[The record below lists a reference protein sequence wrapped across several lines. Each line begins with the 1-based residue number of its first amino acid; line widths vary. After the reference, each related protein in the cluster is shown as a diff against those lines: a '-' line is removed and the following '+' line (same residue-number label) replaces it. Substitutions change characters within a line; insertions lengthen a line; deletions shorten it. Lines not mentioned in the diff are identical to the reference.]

1 MATNPA
7 DIAPSEDAD
16 DFDKAFDEI
25 ASGAAEAPAENAGDD
40 DGADPVPE
48 ADGESSPPAGEAAGE
63 EANVAGNQPPASAEP
78 SDDIW
83 ANAPPELREAREREL
98 RDYNFRLQS
107 ANGRVSALH
116 RKLNEQSAQPS
127 QRQDGGAKPAPA
139 AGSEADPSG
148 DANDPLAKLVEEYPE
163 IGGPILDTIN
173 GLKEQITQLSQPV
186 ASIAEAQQVTEKAKQ
201 YGILADRHPDWQQLA
216 QDDRWGGWI
225 ETQPRAVQEAFA
237 RNVDVSD
244 GQEAAWV
251 LDLFKR
257 DMGISA
263 PAVQPAP
270 APSPTP
276 APSSAPLSADQRR
289 QKQLDAGRDGGSG
302 GGPTVTNEIPDDF
315 DAEFDRIQA
324 KKRRSR

>member
-83 ANAPPELREAREREL
+83 ANAPPELREAREKEL
-98 RDYNFRLQS
+98 RDLNFRLASQQ
-107 ANGRVSALH
+107 GRVSALH
-116 RKLNEQSAQPS
+116 RKLQEQGQ
-127 QRQDGGAKPAPA
+127 QQNRQDGGGQPA
-139 AGSEADPSG
+139 AQQQEDGEIA
-148 DANDPLAKLVEEYPE
+148 ADPLAALKEEYPDIAAPIAAE
-163 IGGPILDTIN
+163 IE
-173 GLKEQITQLSQPV
+173 GLRQQIANMTQPV
-186 ASIAEAQQVTEKAKQ
+186 NTLAEAQQQMETQRQVS
-201 YGILADRHPDWQQLA
+201 ILAERHPDWLELSK
-216 QDDRWGGWI
+216 DDRWEGWAAS
-225 ETQPRAVQEAFA
+225 QPRAVQEALA
-237 RNVDVSD
+237 RNANVSD

-263 PAVQPAP
+263 PAAQPAP

-276 APSSAPLSADQRR
+276 APSPAPLSADQRR